1 MNFNFNIYDKLN
13 FVAFDCFSLVR
24 FSFENNDYLMY
35 YRLND
40 NAKCGIYTS
49 RLIKN
54 SDGSYAIFDI
64 SKDEKDKLD
73 IIARNIFSSLPTS
86 YSDGIDIDK
95 LVNDFCFENKI
106 IFSKQI
112 PHLNDQFLCNNS
124 LLADSSLE
132 YCNFVK
138 SFYDAVLPRVNI
150 LPLNSSIV
158 WELPSST
165 VEKTQSDLISNTYS
179 FNETTDNLSSV
190 SYGTSNSNS
199 IGLGNIEA
207 IIPITSVNNE
217 QVLSTVSNSQDA
229 TLNVS
234 GTGNMINGM
243 NNFDFQVFG
252 DGTVN
257 NSNFKY
263 SNSSYDN
270 NFSFNYNSSSNYGV
284 QDNTS
289 SGGGPELSTNKTKVL
304 KKNAGFASNS
314 YVIIGSLCLIL
325 SAIVI
330 IISIYL
336 VKNL

>member
-190 SYGTSNSNS
+190 SYGISNSNS
-199 IGLGNIEA
+199 IGLGNIET

-234 GTGNMINGM
+234 
-243 NNFDFQVFG
+243 
-252 DGTVN
+252 GTVN

-289 SGGGPELSTNKTKVL
+289 SGGGPELSTKKVL

-314 YVIIGSLCLIL
+314 YVIIGALCFIL